1 MAKKKSENVELGG
14 ASDILK
20 LINKFD
26 DNTEILENSTTSNTL
41 EFISTGNYIL
51 NACLS
56 GSMFK
61 GIPSGRIL
69 SYCGENATGKSFL
82 AVSSCREA
90 QKQGWTPIY
99 LDSENSMSPEFVGRL
114 GCDPKNFIIKQVST
128 VKEVTTFIINLCK
141 SFEEQGVTFPKV
153 FLVLDSLGN
162 LTSDKELGDSIE
174 GKTARDMTRAQEVK
188 ALFRVVTTP
197 LARLQIPLI
206 CINHVYA
213 SMSFMGGFSQA
224 SGSGIQYSS
233 SITIQLSAAK
243 LEDKNND
250 KAAADKKGAF
260 TKNGVLIT
268 AKPIK
273 SRYCIPQKV
282 KFQIPFFCKPNP
294 YVGLEQYL
302 TWENSKIIRGEALD
316 EKGYLK
322 LSPAEQMKCLP
333 FEDGD
338 FKCWVFP
345 KDTSR
350 KMFVGH
356 LHDSVPILEFFTDK
370 VFTEEFLKQI
380 DDTVIKPAFELPSQD
395 SFEDIKELEE
405 AMGLGEDIPM
415 PNIED

>member
-26 DNTEILENSTTSNTL
+26 DTTEILENSTTSNTL

-61 GIPSGRIL
+61 GIPSGRII

-224 SGSGIQYSS
+224 SGCLFPEEEIITKSGIKAIKDVIIGDEVLSHDGNYHLVEKTWNHQKNSYQ
-233 SITIQLSAAK
+233 IDFEGNKKIQCS
-243 LEDKNND
+243 DTHR
-250 KAAADKKGAF
+250 F
-260 TKNGVLIT
+260 LI
-268 AKPIK
+268 
-273 SRYCIPQKV
+273 
-282 KFQIPFFCKPNP
+282 NP
-294 YVGLEQYL
+294 SEP
-302 TWENSKIIRGEALD
+302 EKD
-316 EKGYLK
+316 ESWILASELK
-322 LSPAEQMKCLP
+322 
-333 FEDGD
+333 DGD
-338 FKCWVFP
+338 E
-345 KDTSR
+345 
-350 KMFVGH
+350 
-356 LHDSVPILEFFTDK
+356 IYII
-370 VFTEEFLKQI
+370 EE
-380 DDTVIKPAFELPSQD
+380 
-395 SFEDIKELEE
+395 
-405 AMGLGEDIPM
+405 
-415 PNIED
+415 